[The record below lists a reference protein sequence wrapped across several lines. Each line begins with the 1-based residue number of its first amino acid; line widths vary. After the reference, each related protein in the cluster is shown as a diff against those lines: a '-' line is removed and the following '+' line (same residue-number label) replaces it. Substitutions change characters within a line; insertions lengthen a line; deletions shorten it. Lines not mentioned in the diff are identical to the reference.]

1 MALWILRDTS
11 RKQSGGGIEHGRGQ
25 GRVQKALDLIS
36 DRKLRMGFGNVTKT
50 LRQEGG
56 KVLVEGLGPVEA
68 LRFLN
73 FSRER
78 RIESV
83 KRHREW
89 QKTLDQKQF
98 FDDMFA
104 KE

>member
-1 MALWILRDTS
+1 M
-11 RKQSGGGIEHGRGQ
+11 
-25 GRVQKALDLIS
+25 
-36 DRKLRMGFGNVTKT
+36 
-50 LRQEGG
+50 
-56 KVLVEGLGPVEA
+56 KVARYMDDELVVKKGVELLVKGLGPVEA

-73 FSRER
+73 FPRER

-98 FDDMFA
+98 FDEMFA
-104 KE
+104 EK

>member
-1 MALWILRDTS
+1 M
-11 RKQSGGGIEHGRGQ
+11 
-25 GRVQKALDLIS
+25 KAARYMDDELVVKKGVELLI
-36 DRKLRMGFGNVTKT
+36 K
-50 LRQEGG
+50 
-56 KVLVEGLGPVEA
+56 GLGPVEA

-73 FSRER
+73 FPRER

-89 QKTLDQKQF
+89 QKTLAQKQF

-104 KE
+104 KK

>member
-1 MALWILRDTS
+1 MKVARY
-11 RKQSGGGIEHGRGQ
+11 
-25 GRVQKALDLIS
+25 LD
-36 DRKLRMGFGNVTKT
+36 D
-50 LRQEGG
+50 E
-56 KVLVEGLGPVEA
+56 LVVKKGVELLVKGSGPVEA

-73 FSRER
+73 FPRER

-98 FDDMFA
+98 FDEMIA
-104 KE
+104 EK

>member
-1 MALWILRDTS
+1 M
-11 RKQSGGGIEHGRGQ
+11 
-25 GRVQKALDLIS
+25 KAARYMD
-36 DRKLRMGFGNVTKT
+36 D
-50 LRQEGG
+50 E
-56 KVLVEGLGPVEA
+56 LVVKKGVELLVKGLGPVEA

-73 FSRER
+73 FPRER

-104 KE
+104 G

>member
-1 MALWILRDTS
+1 M
-11 RKQSGGGIEHGRGQ
+11 
-25 GRVQKALDLIS
+25 KAARYMDDELVVKKGVELLI
-36 DRKLRMGFGNVTKT
+36 K
-50 LRQEGG
+50 
-56 KVLVEGLGPVEA
+56 GLGPVEA

-73 FSRER
+73 FPRER

-104 KE
+104 KK